1 MIQSKAAGRRSLCH
15 TRPLQ
20 PLPVLF
26 KVIFVPAWVLP
37 QPTLPVMP
45 PSDNTAASATGGCSE
60 DAASLLDTDE
70 ELAALDPAARQAM
83 LQGMAERA
91 ARAARGEVFGPPEPV
106 PMHGSQPGTPQASGV
121 RSSPPP
127 IRRRSRS
134 PRTTQ
139 QSDRL
144 PAPALEDTTSTPLD
158 ANYFVEI
165 RVDPSRPI
173 LLSLQIRILPAE
185 IPEAP

>member
-1 MIQSKAAGRRSLCH
+1 
-15 TRPLQ
+15 
-20 PLPVLF
+20 
-26 KVIFVPAWVLP
+26 
-37 QPTLPVMP
+37 MP
-45 PSDNTAASATGGCSE
+45 PSDNTAVGASGNRPADAT
-60 DAASLLDTDE
+60 SLLDTDE

-83 LQGMAERA
+83 LQGMADRA

-106 PMHGSQPGTPQASGV
+106 PVHGSQPGTPQASGV

-134 PRTTQ
+134 PRTTSH
-139 QSDRL
+139 SDRP

-173 LLSLQIRILPAE
+173 LLNIQVRVLPAGTS
-185 IPEAP
+185 EAP